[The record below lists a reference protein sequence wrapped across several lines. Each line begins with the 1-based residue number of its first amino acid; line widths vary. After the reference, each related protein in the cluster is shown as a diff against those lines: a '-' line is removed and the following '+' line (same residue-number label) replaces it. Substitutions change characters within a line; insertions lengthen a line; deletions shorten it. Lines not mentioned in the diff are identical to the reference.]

1 MHEPAQSAPEPAQNG
16 APGGPV
22 EQSKHA
28 IVDGVS
34 DEVSPTTALPH
45 LANARAR
52 GTEKRQQHTG
62 AETSATEPAQS
73 RREPA
78 QHRPY
83 APTQLHHRR
92 LIPTCPDVSSG
103 FEARAGYIADLLSRG
118 RWDRDAEAEHA
129 VRWGVGAGT
138 ISQYKR
144 AATVVLAADR
154 GALREQVEVSV
165 AYGTAQRDQ
174 AARMAE
180 RNEEI
185 AAEARGHA
193 EEAGRHR
200 SRSEDDDEPEADPT
214 EALKTETFALKHA
227 RDYRKL
233 VLEWQ
238 THLDTL
244 TGVLVTK
251 APTVQI
257 NALVVAQTPEF
268 EAVMRAVLDELQAT
282 PKVRARVIERV
293 RAEIDRQRAA
303 GATPVRRM
311 ASGG

>member
-1 MHEPAQSAPEPAQNG
+1 M
-16 APGGPV
+16 
-22 EQSKHA
+22 
-28 IVDGVS
+28 
-34 DEVSPTTALPH
+34 
-45 LANARAR
+45 
-52 GTEKRQQHTG
+52 
-62 AETSATEPAQS
+62 
-73 RREPA
+73 
-78 QHRPY
+78 
-83 APTQLHHRR
+83 
-92 LIPTCPDVSSG
+92 
-103 FEARAGYIADLLSRG
+103 
-118 RWDRDAEAEHA
+118 
-129 VRWGVGAGT
+129 RWGVGAGT

-144 AATVVLAADR
+144 AACVVLAADR

-185 AAEARGHA
+185 AAEARRHA
-193 EEAGRHR
+193 EEAGRP
-200 SRSEDDDEPEADPT
+200 SGDDDDESPVDPT

-268 EAVMRAVLDELQAT
+268 EAVMRCVLDELAAT
-282 PKVRARVIERV
+282 PKVRSRVIERV
-293 RAEIDRQRAA
+293 RGEIDRQRAA

-311 ASGG
+311 AG